1 MANQVKKYLIEN
13 KRDVIEGTVFMVTM
27 VAVLY
32 VALDFG
38 AKMGF

>member
-27 VAVLY
+27 VTVLY

>member
-1 MANQVKKYLIEN
+1 MANQVKKYLKEN
-13 KRDVIEGTVFMVTM
+13 KREFVEGTLFMVTL
-27 VAVLY
+27 VTVLY